1 MSSHNSATFEDI
13 LKWQRLQGSM
23 TSKTANSKFKRKSN
37 IPVFSFK
44 LKNLM
49 KELSSTGDDETVKLI
64 GSNHVVTDLE
74 PLFKETVKLLK
85 LSTNTRLESLLELIR
100 SKVDAELCNIGMK
113 TTFTFAATSVR
124 THSNILITWRTLTE
138 QGSKL
143 NRSVNY

>member
-1 MSSHNSATFEDI
+1 
-13 LKWQRLQGSM
+13 
-23 TSKTANSKFKRKSN
+23 
-37 IPVFSFK
+37 
-44 LKNLM
+44 M

-100 SKVDAELCNIGMK
+100 SKVDAELCNIGVK
-113 TTFTFAATSVR
+113 ATFTFAATSIR
-124 THSNILITWRTLTE
+124 THSDILISWRTLTE